1 MPDNVLPAP
10 AVDLAALIPTQR
22 VAEAEIA
29 EPEIAPAPQNV
40 ETSGPERLA
49 LLWTLL
55 GAVAGS
61 AIVAVAFLVILT
73 LLP

>member
-1 MPDNVLPAP
+1 MPPNALPAP

-22 VAEAEIA
+22 VAEPDVT
-29 EPEIAPAPQNV
+29 EPEPAPGLI
-40 ETSGPERLA
+40 TASPERLA
-49 LLWTLL
+49 FLWTLI

-61 AIVAVAFLVILT
+61 VIVAVALLVLFT